1 MKICPNCSNA
11 NNDTAGFCQQC
22 GYQFNSAMNYS
33 TVPQD
38 STPAY
43 HQTEGSKFC
52 SSCGAQIPFSS
63 TVCPKCGVHIGS
75 TSQNFGTERPIG
87 VIILAILGI
96 MGGLS
101 IIASAALAAAFISGI
116 GLIVAVIG
124 IIFLFVSVS
133 LFTGKNWSRI
143 LILIFSVIILIAIPV
158 GTIIGIIFIIYFTR
172 PHVVAY
178 FKRVAY

>member
-22 GYQFNSAMNYS
+22 GYQFNPAMNYS

-75 TSQNFGTERPIG
+75 TSQNYGSERPLG
-87 VIILAILGI
+87 VILLAILGI
-96 MGGLS
+96 LAGIAVIATAAVAAV
-101 IIASAALAAAFISGI
+101 IIPGI
-116 GLIVAVIG
+116 GLLIAVIG
-124 IIFLFVSVS
+124 IIYLFVSVS

-143 LILIFSVIILIAIPV
+143 LIIIFSVILLIDFPI
-158 GTIIGIIFIIYFTR
+158 GTIIGLIFIIYFTR
-172 PHVVAY
+172 PHVSAY
-178 FKRVAY
+178 FHRTTV